1 MDKAVSGMLK
11 AEAAR
16 ETAFENMVDAMQR
29 LAQRVAELEARL
41 VALEDARPS
50 MGP

>member
-1 MDKAVSGMLK
+1 MLAMEK

-16 ETAFENMVDAMQR
+16 EQAFVNMVEVIQS
-29 LAQRVAELEARL
+29 LAERVKHLEHRVAE
-41 VALEDARPS
+41 LEDARPS